1 MLVVTEWKVR
11 RSEVRRSDNMRYPM
25 NDVRVLGSIAADA
38 PTTEESILRPRLEIP
53 AWKRLLDIACIVLAL
68 PVLLPVM
75 LIITGLI
82 KVVSAGPVLFLQERV
97 GFRGRR
103 FICFKFRT
111 MKVNADSEIH
121 RKHLVDLMRSDVPMT
136 KMDSKGDPRVIPFG
150 RILRATGLD
159 ELPQL
164 LNVLGGQMSLVGPR
178 PCLPYEYDNYL
189 PAQKRRFDT
198 LPGLTG
204 LWQVSGK
211 NRTTFSE
218 MIALD
223 VEYSKK
229 KSPWLDLKI
238 MFKTLPALA
247 VQVREARAKKN
258 AKVALRRLSS
268 DLSAAEL
275 DGRVSGELVRQ
286 E

>member
-1 MLVVTEWKVR
+1 
-11 RSEVRRSDNMRYPM
+11 M
-25 NDVRVLGSIAADA
+25 NDVRMLGSIAVNASGM
-38 PTTEESILRPRLEIP
+38 EESSLSRLSPEVP
-53 AWKRLLDIACIVLAL
+53 AWKRFLDIACIVLAL

-75 LIITGLI
+75 FAIAALI
-82 KVVSAGPVLFLQERV
+82 KVVSSGPVLFLQERV

-111 MKVNADSEIH
+111 MKANADTEIH

-150 RILRATGLD
+150 RFLRATGLD

-189 PAQKRRFDT
+189 PMQKRRFDT

-211 NRTTFSE
+211 NKTTFSE
-218 MIALD
+218 MITLD
-223 VEYSKK
+223 IEYAGK

-238 MFKTLPALA
+238 MFKTVPALA

-258 AKVALRRLSS
+258 KTILRQLSS
-268 DLSAAEL
+268 DSPAPEL
-275 DGRVSGELVRQ
+275 ESQVSGELVRQ